1 MHFLLLPHIGVSP
14 EEKNKRTV
22 KPKPITLPVDAKPP
36 KERKCIPH
44 SFSTAIFILTF
55 YSLWQSLFD
64 FIMCIFRIA
73 VATATPVN
81 TSLGQGSTDSTP
93 SGRPAYPRTQYTI
106 SRAHVT
112 IDQNAMVNSQTPE
125 STYASHTSHCGY
137 EPGAY
142 AW

>member
-1 MHFLLLPHIGVSP
+1 MIVD
-14 EEKNKRTV
+14 V
-22 KPKPITLPVDAKPP
+22 KKM
-36 KERKCIPH
+36 KC
-44 SFSTAIFILTF
+44 F
-55 YSLWQSLFD
+55 
-64 FIMCIFRIA
+64 MCIFSLIA